1 MPHTSPPAVIS
12 RLPRL
17 LRQRGMTWAE
27 LGRRAQLTRTQ
38 LARLGDQHANPR
50 LLVADRIAR
59 ALELPVESIW
69 QLGGTRR
76 ETS

>member
-1 MPHTSPPAVIS
+1 
-12 RLPRL
+12 
-17 LRQRGMTWAE
+17 MTWAE

-69 QLGGTRR
+69 QLGGTPR